1 MIKLRN
7 EIIRKIRKKTCGDVS
22 FLIKLQVEAKYQH
35 LIIDTLYFIVV
46 LLLYFYCSIAVQNP
60 SLLHNLR
67 SVHLLITGKFGNFH
81 SANVISNSE
90 SCGDNLR
97 KKPEN
102 QARQGPLLKD
112 VEVDG
117 FSNSI

>member
-1 MIKLRN
+1 MWRRLIFNKVAGWG
-7 EIIRKIRKKTCGDVS
+7 KISTS
-22 FLIKLQVEAKYQH
+22 HYW
-35 LIIDTLYFIVV
+35 YIVV

-60 SLLHNLR
+60 SFLHNLR